1 MTRVPAPQILT
12 PGSRV
17 GEYRIEQLLRSCPAS
32 ARRRCVPGRAEPV
45 VGRTVALHVV
55 ADAGE
60 AEQFLAKAR
69 RLAGVEHPN
78 LLAVYATGSDDGL
91 AFAATADPR
100 GRRLDELTED
110 AHLSPD
116 RALDLGA
123 QVAAALE
130 ALEAAGIPAT
140 APRPEAILV
149 ADQGG
154 SVHAWLSPL
163 DDSGD
168 PDGVSAAVGL
178 ARLLE
183 SMTDADAELVQV
195 LKRAE
200 AGEYGTPGEV
210 VTAARDPRSGPAGG
224 ECACFGPRLP
234 RRPPA
239 PGRLP
244 SSR

>member
-1 MTRVPAPQILT
+1 MPAPQILT
-12 PGSRV
+12 PGSCV
-17 GEYRIEQLLRSCPAS
+17 GEYRIEQLLRTGPRGA
-32 ARRRCVPGRAEPV
+32 AVYRAAQPV

-55 ADAGE
+55 ADADE

-110 AHLSPD
+110 ARLSPD

-168 PDGVSAAVGL
+168 PDGVPAAVGL

-195 LKRAE
+195 LE
-200 AGEYGTPGEV
+200 A
-210 VTAARDPRSGPAGG
+210 RGG
-224 ECACFGPRLP
+224 
-234 RRPPA
+234 
-239 PGRLP
+239 GRVRE
-244 SSR
+244 SW